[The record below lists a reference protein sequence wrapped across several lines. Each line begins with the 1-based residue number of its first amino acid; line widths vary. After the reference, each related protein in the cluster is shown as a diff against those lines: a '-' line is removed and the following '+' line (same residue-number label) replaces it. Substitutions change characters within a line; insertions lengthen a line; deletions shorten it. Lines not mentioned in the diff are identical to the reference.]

1 MDRKS
6 LAILSEGLQSE
17 YRARAIYRAAL
28 DRFGEVVPFVH
39 LAETCERQIDA
50 LRQLHQRNQIEAP
63 EDRWMGQIEPPQT
76 LEQARLDAIAAE
88 SETADAC
95 ERLLDEVDDP
105 VARMMLSQ
113 LEEASRYQ
121 RLPLLEQS
129 RERRDA

>member
-1 MDRKS
+1 MDSKT
-6 LAILSEGLQSE
+6 LAILSEALQSE

-28 DRFGEVVPFVH
+28 DRFGELDPFVH

-50 LRQLHQRNQIEAP
+50 LRQLHRRNRIEPP
-63 EDRWMGQIEPPQT
+63 EDRWMGQIELPQT
-76 LEQARLDAIAAE
+76 LEQARLEAIAAE
-88 SETADAC
+88 TDRADAC
-95 ERLLDEVDDP
+95 ERQLDEVDDP

-129 RERRDA
+129 RERRKA